1 MHVRISKGQA
11 VANRAKKKKKKNHT
25 DGSVT
30 SAEKSNM

>member
-11 VANRAKKKKKKNHT
+11 VANRAKKKKHT

-30 SAEKSNM
+30 SAEKSNL

>member
-11 VANRAKKKKKKNHT
+11 VANRTKKKKKKHT

-30 SAEKSNM
+30 SAEKSNL